1 MATSTDIDID
11 TAVEEVLQ
19 TSLRDEDPLD
29 CLTNTQVAEVYSR
42 LSAPDQ
48 RLFLQFKEYHR
59 QYYNQHGES
68 MPSYQLARGIVRQI
82 FSGLPTRDAETIA
95 RARDELLA
103 AERLKTLCK
112 KLGLKVPQEAIER
125 VVREEPQHEV
135 EPLRFPSIQQLEAE
149 AAPQAG
155 TSTGMDVPTETG
167 GMPVGQEQIEAD
179 IKPDVKPFMQRMA
192 TQKHGEKGLLKRFV
206 GQVNDEIIVTHVQP
220 GTDPYQR
227 FDEDHPADMVTLDI
241 STDEEIDLADDLS
254 EVSMVS
260 QGDVTHVELQNLL
273 ADISGAHRK
282 MAVAVD
288 ALQERVQDM
297 TLEQVDDTAA
307 AVSSE
312 MANIRGI
319 SFITEV
325 FNQEEIAIILAV
337 GVRRFQEWQVLK
349 KQRTQGDVT
358 SFARLQEIFG
368 CNARTISECGEVKK
382 YRYTRPAEGR
392 PEGTKEVVKYQRTQ
406 HTERQPAGDQPGSSA
421 DTSAPQ

>member
-1 MATSTDIDID
+1 M
-11 TAVEEVLQ
+11 
-19 TSLRDEDPLD
+19 
-29 CLTNTQVAEVYSR
+29 
-42 LSAPDQ
+42 
-48 RLFLQFKEYHR
+48 
-59 QYYNQHGES
+59 
-68 MPSYQLARGIVRQI
+68 
-82 FSGLPTRDAETIA
+82 
-95 RARDELLA
+95 
-103 AERLKTLCK
+103 LCK

-125 VVREEPQHEV
+125 VIREEPHPET
-135 EPLRFPSIQQLEAE
+135 EPLRFPTVQQLEAE
-149 AAPQAG
+149 ATARAG
-155 TSTGMDVPTETG
+155 AFAGMEKPAE
-167 GMPVGQEQIEAD
+167 QEQVEAD
-179 IKPDVKPFMQRMA
+179 IKPDVKPLMEKLA

-206 GQVNDEIIVTHVQP
+206 GQVNDEIIVTHVKP
-220 GTDPYQR
+220 GTDPYQQ
-227 FDEDHPADMVTLDI
+227 FDEDQPADMVVLDV

-260 QGDVTHVELQNLL
+260 QGDVTHAELKNLL
-273 ADISGAHRK
+273 AGISGAHRK

-297 TLEQVDDTAA
+297 TLEQVDDTAV

-319 SFITEV
+319 SFITEA
-325 FNQEEIAIILAV
+325 FDQEEIAVILAV

-349 KQRTQGDVT
+349 KKRTQGDVT

-392 PEGTKEVVKYQRTQ
+392 PEGTKEIVKYQRTQ
-406 HTERQPAGDQPGSSA
+406 PTEHQRTKDQPGPST